1 MNDESE
7 RRDLVIRPAGKRG
20 QEGEEEAKER
30 DDDNDTTTTWIG
42 VEQVPLYLRQAI
54 SESPLPNRSSKTSG
68 QVRVRVLDLG
78 EIGELKEQE
87 RQTELLLLR
96 HHVTQTMGGRNGLL
110 RPELMLKRA
119 RCHEALG
126 YDELAVGDAYAA
138 FVLASGE
145 SEDLV
150 EKTVVSTEEDGEEQ
164 EWDVEGRVAGEVRVG
179 SLRVLV
185 RGLRRLGAVGEVGT
199 WETVLRQEAEGKEE
213 EDNSW
218 WVLDQAG
225 QKHEEQEEE
234 DQDRQGLEGI
244 FGRCQRVVYP
254 WNSHEPDRM
263 SAESLA
269 EINERLADA
278 SDGILECRKTVL
290 PSLSISTTTTE
301 NAQLG
306 LFTTRRAGPSTALLR
321 ERSCLTAI
329 RPHDAAL
336 CDCCA
341 ADLEADSVG
350 DERVE
355 SSAPFCAGPAGC
367 ETPFTD
373 LGRAE
378 SSTTPEWDLYF
389 LLVVRCIQMAI
400 TQDVHPLDLFEV
412 KYLWGGFSSAG
423 GGNEEK
429 PSLPFS
435 FHHHISLPFQL
446 FENVL
451 LSIPELHPY
460 SSTWL
465 DRFDFWTINTLYA
478 KFRGVATASQSSFDG
493 KAETAAVHALWCLAN
508 HSCAPNVGWETGGG
522 MRVLRVQEEDEVDEG
537 GEVWNHY
544 TDVRE
549 TDVRVRRARLREVL
563 GGECMCKRCVSE
575 AGERGE
581 RGD

>member
-1 MNDESE
+1 M
-7 RRDLVIRPAGKRG
+7 RG
-20 QEGEEEAKER
+20 DG
-30 DDDNDTTTTWIG
+30 D
-42 VEQVPLYLRQAI
+42 
-54 SESPLPNRSSKTSG
+54 
-68 QVRVRVLDLG
+68 
-78 EIGELKEQE
+78 
-87 RQTELLLLR
+87 
-96 HHVTQTMGGRNGLL
+96 GLL
-110 RPELMLKRA
+110 RPELILARA

-138 FVLASGE
+138 FVLASSE

-150 EKTVVSTEEDGEEQ
+150 DKTVS
-164 EWDVEGRVAGEVRVG
+164 
-179 SLRVLV
+179 
-185 RGLRRLGAVGEVGT
+185 
-199 WETVLRQEAEGKEE
+199 
-213 EDNSW
+213 
-218 WVLDQAG
+218 
-225 QKHEEQEEE
+225 
-234 DQDRQGLEGI
+234 LEGI

-269 EINERLADA
+269 EINERLAEA
-278 SDGILECRKTVL
+278 SDGILQCRKTVL
-290 PSLSISTTTTE
+290 PSLSTSTATGE

-306 LFTTRRAGPSTALLR
+306 LFATRPVGPSTALLR

-350 DERVE
+350 ERAE
-355 SSAPFCAGPAGC
+355 CPG

-412 KYLWGGFSSAG
+412 KYLWGGFSSSK
-423 GGNEEK
+423 EDE

-446 FENVL
+446 FENAL
-451 LSIPELHPY
+451 LSIPQLHPY

-522 MRVLRVQEEDEVDEG
+522 MRVLRVQEEDKMDEG

-549 TDVRVRRARLREVL
+549 TDVRIRRARLREVL
-563 GGECMCKRCVSE
+563 GGECMCKRCVGE
-575 AGERGE
+575 AAERGE
-581 RGD
+581 GDD